1 MKNYVF
7 EDGEEP
13 AEEVL
18 EDEDATEEDGFKEGF
33 EDDDKEAEECS
44 ECGTAI
50 SAEKRVVRTI
60 EGEQYVFCSKECADE
75 FEDSLGEAEEES

>member
-7 EDGEEP
+7 EEGEAP

-33 EDDDKEAEECS
+33 EDDETEAPECC
-44 ECGTAI
+44 ECGTAVT
-50 SAEKRVVRTI
+50 AEKKVTREI
-60 EGEQYVFCSKECADE
+60 EGEQYIFCSKECADE
-75 FEDSLGEAEEES
+75 FEESLGEPEEA